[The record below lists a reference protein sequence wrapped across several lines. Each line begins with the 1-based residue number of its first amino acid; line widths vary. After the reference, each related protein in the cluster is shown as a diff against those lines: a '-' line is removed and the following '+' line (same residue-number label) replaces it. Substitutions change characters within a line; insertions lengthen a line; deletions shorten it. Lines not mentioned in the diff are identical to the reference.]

1 MQHSS
6 STTDVPGY
14 RALLAEPGV
23 LGFFLAGC
31 IGRIPLAMRGLG
43 CILLVQLLTGSYA
56 LAGLVGAVQTIV
68 GAVAAPRIGRIADR
82 YGEDRI
88 LIWGTIVQAVGVLG
102 LVLSAHLGANPIL
115 MCLSAAMVGSSSVPF
130 GSLSRA
136 RWTTRLGS
144 GPSLER
150 AYSMES
156 MADEMGFVIGPLLV
170 VPLCVEVDPAAGII
184 VAMLFSIAAAILM
197 IRQPGL
203 GSQSSVEVRL
213 SPNPSFTDSH
223 NHNHKS
229 VFSIGGVRVVVAI
242 LFAVGFIFGAVDI
255 MIVAF
260 AREHG
265 SPGATSVLAALFAF
279 GSFIGAAFYG
289 MINWKAPVDRRLKLA
304 IWWLA
309 LGTIPLVLANSIL
322 FMGIAGVFIGLSIS
336 PALIAA
342 NTVIEHLS
350 PRASLTEAFAWLGSA
365 LATGAALGG
374 VISGYLLDHVS
385 MRAGQ
390 SLGLI
395 GGAGAAVAVAIWAP
409 YLRPK
414 SPEELNE
421 PIRETSVV
429 EAV

>member
-6 STTDVPGY
+6 STTEVQGY

-43 CILLVQLLTGSYA
+43 CILLVQLVTGSYA
-56 LAGLVGAVQTIV
+56 LAGLVGAVQTLV

-82 YGEDRI
+82 YGEHRI
-88 LIWGTIVQAVGVLG
+88 LIWGTVLQASGVTG

-115 MCLSAAMVGSSSVPF
+115 MCLSAAVVGSSSVPF

-136 RWTTRLGS
+136 RWTNLLGS

-184 VAMLFSIAAAILM
+184 VAMLFSMVAATVM
-197 IRQPGL
+197 IRQPGVRKA
-203 GSQSSVEVRL
+203 GSAEVRL
-213 SPNPSFTDSH
+213 SPVHGSTDKH
-223 NHNHKS
+223 RS
-229 VFSIGGVRVVVAI
+229 VFSIGGIRVVVGI

-289 MINWKAPVDRRLKLA
+289 VIAWKAPVDRRLKLA

-309 LGTIPLVLANSIL
+309 LGTIPLVFANSIV

-336 PALIAA
+336 PALIAS

-374 VISGYLLDHVS
+374 VISGYFLDHVG

-390 SLGLI
+390 SLGMI
-395 GGAGAAVAVAIWAP
+395 GGVGAAIAVAMWAP
-409 YLRPK
+409 SLRPK
-414 SPEELNE
+414 SSEELDE
-421 PIRETSVV
+421 LIPDTSAT

>member
-1 MQHSS
+1 MQQTSLT

-31 IGRIPLAMRGLG
+31 IGRIPLAMRAMG
-43 CILLVQLLTGSYA
+43 CILLVQLITGSYA
-56 LAGLVGAVQTIV
+56 MAGLVGAVQTLV

-82 YGEDRI
+82 YGERTI
-88 LIWGTIVQAVGVLG
+88 LIWGTLVQAIGIIG
-102 LVLSAHLGANPIL
+102 LVLSAHFGAHIVL
-115 MCLSAAMVGSSSVPF
+115 MALSAALVGSSSVPF

-136 RWTTRLGS
+136 RWTNLLGT
-144 GPSLER
+144 GPTLER

-170 VPLCVEVDPAAGII
+170 VPLCVEVDPAAGIL
-184 VAMLFSIAAAILM
+184 VAMLFSIVAVLM
-197 IRQPGL
+197 MMRQPGVRRH
-203 GSQSSVEVRL
+203 GSEEVRL
-213 SPNPSFTDSH
+213 SPTQSGKHS
-223 NHNHKS
+223 S
-229 VFSIGGVRVVVAI
+229 VIAIPGVRVVVAI
-242 LFAVGFIFGAVDI
+242 LFAVGFVFGAVDI

-279 GSFIGAAFYG
+279 GSFIGAALYG
-289 MINWKAPVDRRLKLA
+289 VITWKASVDRRLKIA

-309 LGTIPLVLANSIL
+309 LGTIPVVLANSL
-322 FMGIAGVFIGLSIS
+322 VFMGIAGIFIGLSIS

-350 PRASLTEAFAWLGSA
+350 PRAALTEAFAWLGSA
-365 LATGAALGG
+365 LATGAALGSM
-374 VISGYLLDHVS
+374 ISGYFLDHVGL
-385 MRAGQ
+385 RAGQ

-395 GGAGAAVAVAIWAP
+395 GGIGAAVAVAVWAP

-414 SPEELNE
+414 PREELEEQFVE
-421 PIRETSVV
+421 PSV
-429 EAV
+429 A

>member
-1 MQHSS
+1 M
-6 STTDVPGY
+6 
-14 RALLAEPGV
+14 

-43 CILLVQLLTGSYA
+43 CILLVQLVTGSYA
-56 LAGLVGAVQTIV
+56 LAGLVGAVQTLV

-82 YGEDRI
+82 YGEHRI
-88 LIWGTIVQAVGVLG
+88 LIWGTVLQASGVTG

-115 MCLSAAMVGSSSVPF
+115 MCLSAAVVGSSSVPF

-136 RWTTRLGS
+136 RWTNLLGS

-184 VAMLFSIAAAILM
+184 VAMLFSMVAATVM
-197 IRQPGL
+197 IRQPGVREA
-203 GSQSSVEVRL
+203 GSAEVRL
-213 SPNPSFTDSH
+213 SPIHGSTDKH
-223 NHNHKS
+223 RS
-229 VFSIGGVRVVVAI
+229 VFSIGGIRVVVGI

-289 MINWKAPVDRRLKLA
+289 VITWKAPVDRRLKLA

-309 LGTIPLVLANSIL
+309 LGTIPLVFANSIV

-336 PALIAA
+336 PALIAS

-374 VISGYLLDHVS
+374 VISGYFLDHVG

-390 SLGLI
+390 SLGMI
-395 GGAGAAVAVAIWAP
+395 GGVGAAIAVAIWAP
-409 YLRPK
+409 SLRPT
-414 SPEELNE
+414 SSEELDE
-421 PIRETSVV
+421 LIPDTTVA

>member
-1 MQHSS
+1 MQQSS
-6 STTDVPGY
+6 STTEVPGY

-43 CILLVQLLTGSYA
+43 CILLVQLVTGSYA
-56 LAGLVGAVQTIV
+56 LAGLVGAVQTLV
-68 GAVAAPRIGRIADR
+68 GAGAAPRIGRIADR
-82 YGEDRI
+82 YGEHRI
-88 LIWGTIVQAVGVLG
+88 LIWGTVLQASGVTG

-115 MCLSAAMVGSSSVPF
+115 MCLNAAVVGSSSVPF

-136 RWTTRLGS
+136 RWTNLLGS

-184 VAMLFSIAAAILM
+184 VAMLFSMVAATVM
-197 IRQPGL
+197 IRQPGVRETR
-203 GSQSSVEVRL
+203 SAEVRL
-213 SPNPSFTDSH
+213 SPIHGSTDKH
-223 NHNHKS
+223 RS
-229 VFSIGGVRVVVAI
+229 VFSISGIRVVVGI

-289 MINWKAPVDRRLKLA
+289 VITWKAPVDRRLKLA

-309 LGTIPLVLANSIL
+309 LGTIPLVFANSIV

-336 PALIAA
+336 PALIAS

-374 VISGYLLDHVS
+374 VISGYFLDHVGL
-385 MRAGQ
+385 RAGQ
-390 SLGLI
+390 SLGMI
-395 GGAGAAVAVAIWAP
+395 GGVGAAIAVAIWAP
-409 YLRPK
+409 SLRPT
-414 SPEELNE
+414 SSEELDE
-421 PIRETSVV
+421 LIPDTSAT

>member
-6 STTDVPGY
+6 STTEVSGY

-43 CILLVQLLTGSYA
+43 CILLVQLVTGSYA
-56 LAGLVGAVQTIV
+56 LAGLVGAVQTLV

-82 YGEDRI
+82 YGEHRI
-88 LIWGTIVQAVGVLG
+88 LIWGTVLQASGVTG

-115 MCLSAAMVGSSSVPF
+115 MCLSAAVVGSSSVPF

-136 RWTTRLGS
+136 RWTNLLGS

-184 VAMLFSIAAAILM
+184 VAMLFSMVAATVM
-197 IRQPGL
+197 IRQPGVRET
-203 GSQSSVEVRL
+203 GSAEVRL
-213 SPNPSFTDSH
+213 SPIHGSTDKH
-223 NHNHKS
+223 RS
-229 VFSIGGVRVVVAI
+229 VFSIGGIRVVVGI

-289 MINWKAPVDRRLKLA
+289 VITWKAPVDRRLKLA

-309 LGTIPLVLANSIL
+309 LGTIPLVFANSIV

-336 PALIAA
+336 PALIAS

-374 VISGYLLDHVS
+374 VISGYFLDHVG

-390 SLGLI
+390 SLGMI
-395 GGAGAAVAVAIWAP
+395 GGVGAAIAVAVWAP
-409 YLRPK
+409 SLRPT
-414 SPEELNE
+414 SSEELDE
-421 PIRETSVV
+421 LIPDTTVA